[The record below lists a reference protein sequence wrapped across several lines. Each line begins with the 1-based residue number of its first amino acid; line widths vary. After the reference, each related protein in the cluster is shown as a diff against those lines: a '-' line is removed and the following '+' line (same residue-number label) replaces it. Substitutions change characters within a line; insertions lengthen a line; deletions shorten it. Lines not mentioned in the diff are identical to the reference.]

1 MRRNRGW
8 VVLGLAGVLG
18 ATGPGNA
25 APPAPAPANADPT
38 AALAGSLRGLL
49 IESLPTP
56 LYEDTSHW
64 GKQKLVAGRTRWRG
78 KGANVHPEV
87 EQVLKNDGRW
97 WKVRV
102 TASRPASTLA
112 LDIRDVQK
120 PEPGRLLFTAALATD
135 ADVEFE
141 RQTWKQGV
149 RFYSGSA
156 RARLRVKLTL
166 RCEAVSRIEGGKLL
180 PEAVFRLRVLQSDL
194 GYDNFVV
201 EHIAGVG
208 GGAAKVLGETA
219 HATLQRLRPSLERH
233 LLAKANAAI
242 VKAGDTKEVRISLL
256 ALLGKKK

>member
-1 MRRNRGW
+1 MRLKRGLF
-8 VVLGLAGVLG
+8 VPGVAGLLVAAVS
-18 ATGPGNA
+18 AIA
-25 APPAPAPANADPT
+25 APPPLPDPT
-38 AALAGSLRGLL
+38 AALAANLRGLL

-64 GKQKLVAGRTRWRG
+64 GQQRLVAGRTRWRG
-78 KGANVHPEV
+78 KGANIHPEV

-120 PEPGRLLFTAALATD
+120 PEPGRLLFTAFLATD
-135 ADVEFE
+135 ADVEFQ

-156 RARLRVKLTL
+156 RARLRVKLAL
-166 RCEAVSRIEGGKLL
+166 RCEAVTRVETTGKLL
-180 PEAVFRLRVLQSDL
+180 PEAVFRLRVLQAEL
-194 GYDNFVV
+194 GYDHLVV

-208 GGAAKVLGETA
+208 GDAAKVLGEA
-219 HATLQRLRPSLERH
+219 VHATVRGLRPSLERN

-242 VKAGDTKEVRISLL
+242 VKAGDTKEVRVSLL
-256 ALLGKKK
+256 SLLGK